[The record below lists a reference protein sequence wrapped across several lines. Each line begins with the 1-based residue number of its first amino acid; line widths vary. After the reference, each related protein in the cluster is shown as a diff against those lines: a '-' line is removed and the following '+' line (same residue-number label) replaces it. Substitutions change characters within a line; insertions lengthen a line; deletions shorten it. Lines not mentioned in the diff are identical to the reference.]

1 MGQSR
6 KYVSLPYLIFALL
19 ATDHN
24 EFSGTESGKIPLIAL
39 EDMGH
44 YSLWLFTNPQESAG
58 MNLKVATDEVSF
70 TDIAAVF
77 TEVTG
82 KKGVHQYVPLEEYLP
97 IAEPF
102 PNALANWSAGPSA
115 VRDESTMT
123 WRQNFAAWWKYWGE
137 GRAERRDFAL
147 LDRIHPSRIKSLSEW
162 MRANNYDGLRK
173 SVLKGV
179 EDLKRAAALKQQ
191 QASASA

>member
-1 MGQSR
+1 
-6 KYVSLPYLIFALL
+6 
-19 ATDHN
+19 
-24 EFSGTESGKIPLIAL
+24 
-39 EDMGH
+39 
-44 YSLWLFTNPQESAG
+44 

-123 WRQNFAAWWKYWGE
+123 WRQNFSAWWKYWGE
-137 GRAERRDFAL
+137 GRAERRDFTL
-147 LDRIHPSRIKSLSEW
+147 LDRIHPGRIKSLSEW
-162 MRANNYDGLRK
+162 MRTNHYDGLRK

-179 EDLKRAAALKQQ
+179 EDLKRAATLKQQ
-191 QASASA
+191 QQASTLA